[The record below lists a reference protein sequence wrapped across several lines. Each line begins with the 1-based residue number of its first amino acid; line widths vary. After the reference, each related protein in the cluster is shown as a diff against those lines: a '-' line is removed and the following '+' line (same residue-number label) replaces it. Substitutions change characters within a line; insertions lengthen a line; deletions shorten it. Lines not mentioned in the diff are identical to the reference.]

1 MQAVI
6 ATGGKQYL
14 VRPDEVLQV
23 ELLDPATKKLD
34 FDVLMLIDGKDI
46 KVGAPVVDGAK
57 VSAEV
62 VESVV
67 KGDKIKVLKFKAKKR
82 IKRLTG
88 HRQRY
93 TEIKIT
99 KIA

>member
-14 VRPDEVLQV
+14 VKPDEVLDI
-23 ELLDPATKKLD
+23 ELLVADAKKIE
-34 FDVLMLIDGKDI
+34 FDVLMLIDGDKI
-46 KVGAPVVDGAK
+46 KVGAPLVDGAK
-57 VSAEV
+57 VTAEV
-62 VESVV
+62 VEPII
-67 KGDKIKVLKFKAKKR
+67 KGEKIKVLKFKAKKR

-93 TEIKIT
+93 TQIKIT